1 MNGAIFE
8 IDCTDVSAREIRVS
22 NVKTSGGSTLKV
34 QRRCFRIPISNIRVQ
49 RCFLQLCV
57 TLLLVNLSCQTVA
70 PLPKVNLQEPG
81 WTVHEGQAVWRLQHG
96 TREIAGDLVVAT
108 GPNERSFV
116 QFSKS
121 PFPLV
126 IAQSAEKKWAVEFP
140 PQNKHYAGRGAP
152 PLRLIWL
159 YLPRV
164 LTGQPPPKG
173 WIWRTDKNQ
182 WHLENSATAESLEGY
197 FNS

>member
-1 MNGAIFE
+1 MMALKRNSKAGIQSLRSKAQCPGAHF
-8 IDCTDVSAREIRVS
+8 
-22 NVKTSGGSTLKV
+22 KV
-34 QRRCFRIPISNIRVQ
+34 RRSRFRVQ
-49 RCFLQLCV
+49 ASLSV
-57 TLLLVNLSCQTVA
+57 SLLVFALVLCAGCKTPA

-81 WTVHEGQAVWRLQHG
+81 WTVRQGQAVWRLEHG
-96 TREIAGDLVVAT
+96 TREIAGDLIVAN
-108 GPNERSFV
+108 GPEDRSFV

-126 IAQSAEKKWAVEFP
+126 IAQSTAHQWAVEFP
-140 PQNKHYAGRGAP
+140 PQNKHYAGRGQP

-164 LTGQPPPKG
+164 LSGKAPPKG
-173 WIWRTDKNQ
+173 WIWRQDAMQ
-182 WHLENSATAESLEGY
+182 WHLENPASGESLEGY

>member
-1 MNGAIFE
+1 MFQNRNSGFKVATSSVPKLWNAAPLLILILYFLG
-8 IDCTDVSAREIRVS
+8 C
-22 NVKTSGGSTLKV
+22 KTST
-34 QRRCFRIPISNIRVQ
+34 
-49 RCFLQLCV
+49 
-57 TLLLVNLSCQTVA
+57 

-81 WTVHEGQAVWRLQHG
+81 WTVHQGQAVWRLEHG
-96 TREIAGDLVVAT
+96 TREIAGDLVIAN
-108 GPNERSFV
+108 GPEDRSFL

-126 IAQSAEKKWAVEFP
+126 VAQSTANQWAVEFP
-140 PQNKHYAGRGAP
+140 PQNKHYAGRGYP

-164 LTGQPPPKG
+164 LAGKPPPTG
-173 WIWRTDKNQ
+173 WIWRQDNTQ
-182 WHLENSATAESLEGY
+182 WHLENPDTGESLEGY

>member
-1 MNGAIFE
+1 M
-8 IDCTDVSAREIRVS
+8 
-22 NVKTSGGSTLKV
+22 
-34 QRRCFRIPISNIRVQ
+34 
-49 RCFLQLCV
+49 
-57 TLLLVNLSCQTVA
+57 LLANLGCQTGA

-81 WTVHEGQAVWRLQHG
+81 WAVHEGQAVWRLQHG
-96 TREIAGDLVVAT
+96 TREIAGDLIVAT
-108 GPNERSFV
+108 GPDERSFV

-126 IAQSAEKKWAVEFP
+126 IAQRAEKKWAVEFP

-173 WIWRTDKNQ
+173 WIWRSDKEH
-182 WHLENSATAESLEGY
+182 WHLENPATGESLEGY